1 MTFEDEI
8 MNQIFLQH
16 LPFSLGG
23 LIIGA
28 GLWRFC
34 NTPWAHRIAG
44 SFISLSFIHAGS
56 IIALYLGREEMGE
69 SYAYLIYGGI
79 LTILI
84 CFLAG
89 ILLSIWGAIFL
100 VNRKQNNEKRLE
112 QAGPGYPPQGVG
124 SPDP

>member
-1 MTFEDEI
+1 
-8 MNQIFLQH
+8 MNQIFLQY

-34 NTPWAHRIAG
+34 KTPWAHRIAG
-44 SFISLSFIHAGS
+44 SFITLSFIHAGS
-56 IIALYLGREEMGE
+56 IIALYLGRENMGE
-69 SYAYLIYGGI
+69 SYAYLIYGAL

-84 CFLAG
+84 GILAG
-89 ILLSIWGAIFL
+89 ILFFVWLALFL
-100 VNRKQNNEKRLE
+100 VKRKRDNKQNLE
-112 QAGPGYPPQGVG
+112 HAGPGYPPQGVG